1 MAILM
6 WQGGDLQE
14 VSAECPHLLK
24 EGQKMA
30 PSCGEEGSCRVLIGV
45 TKSELVFSS
54 GFQQIPFNYTQL
66 T

>member
-24 EGQKMA
+24 EGQKTA
-30 PSCGEEGSCRVLIGV
+30 PSCGGEGSCRVLIGV
-45 TKSELVFSS
+45 TGSEVRTGL
-54 GFQQIPFNYTQL
+54 QL
-66 T
+66 RVSADSF